1 MVAPRTVLPKTSLPK
16 AALAKRAAPSYSLPK
31 EKRMTRGRWAALIS
45 VLLIVGLGAAWLMGL
60 FGPDPRLAELSD
72 LRAKADDKS
81 LSDKDR
87 RALFDE
93 MRKKW
98 QELPEDVRQKA
109 MQNAGPPRMMN
120 RGPKVS
126 EVLAMPVDKRN
137 AALDKQIDDMLK
149 RQKEMEQ
156 RQAEMAKNGQGQAGG
171 PPGVFQQPNQGQMN
185 QWRNR
190 MLSSV
195 PADSRASFGIYRQL
209 MQARAEQRGI
219 TLPFGPGR

>member
-16 AALAKRAAPSYSLPK
+16 AALAKRVAPSYSLPK
-31 EKRMTRGRWAALIS
+31 QKRMTRGRWAALIS

-60 FGPDPRLAELSD
+60 FGPDPRLAELRD
-72 LRAKADDKS
+72 LRAKADDQS
-81 LSDKDR
+81 LSEKDR

-149 RQKEMEQ
+149 RQ
-156 RQAEMAKNGQGQAGG
+156 AEMAKNGQGQGGG
-171 PPGVFQQPNQGQMN
+171 PPAGFQPPNQGQMN

-209 MQARAEQRGI
+209 MQARAQQRGI
-219 TLPFGPGR
+219 TLPGPGGPR

>member
-31 EKRMTRGRWAALIS
+31 QKRMTRGRWAALIS
-45 VLLIVGLGAAWLMGL
+45 VLLIVGLGAAWLMGM
-60 FGPDPRLAELSD
+60 FGPDPRLAELRD
-72 LRAKADDKS
+72 LRAKAENQS
-81 LSDKDR
+81 LSEKDR

-109 MQNAGPPRMMN
+109 MQNAGPRMMN

-126 EVLAMPVDKRN
+126 EVLAMPADKRN
-137 AALDKQIDDMLK
+137 AALDKEIDRM
-149 RQKEMEQ
+149 MEREKQ
-156 RQAEMAKNGQGQAGG
+156 REEAAKNGQGQAGG
-171 PPGVFQQPNQGQMN
+171 PPAGFQPPNQGQMN

-219 TLPFGPGR
+219 TLPGPGGPR

>member
-1 MVAPRTVLPKTSLPK
+1 MVAPRTVLPKSSLPK
-16 AALAKRAAPSYSLPK
+16 AALAKRAAPNYSLPK
-31 EKRMTRGRWAALIS
+31 QNRMTRGRWAALIS

-60 FGPDPRLAELSD
+60 FGFESRLAELSD
-72 LRAKADDKS
+72 QRARIADKS
-81 LSDKDR
+81 LSDNDR
-87 RALFDE
+87 RAIFDE

-98 QELPEDVRQKA
+98 QALPEDVRQKA
-109 MQNAGPPRMMN
+109 MQNAGPRMMMN

-149 RQKEMEQ
+149 RQ
-156 RQAEMAKNGQGQAGG
+156 AEMAKNGQGQAGG
-171 PPGVFQQPNQGQMN
+171 PPAGFQPPNQGQMN

-190 MLSSV
+190 MLSSI

-219 TLPFGPGR
+219 TLPGPGGPR